1 MKTAGAAL
9 VFVAVSVSAAVAL
22 AFPFG
27 GLSCGI
33 AWTAFAI
40 GLVAAVPAWRGI
52 RPQDPQMPTAWDVL
66 LLTVF
71 ALASLRA
78 FLWLIYPVGDEWRVL
93 SPNNLGDL
101 SKHIQLIRYL
111 ANGAPFWPE
120 SPFFSGASLN
130 YYFGTDLF
138 NSLLLCLGVPLEK
151 GLLWC
156 GLGGAAL
163 AAFALWHFGGAFG
176 LAALL
181 FNGGLAGFLIFQT
194 GQPGDFQAELAWKN
208 FFLSMFV
215 TQRALLY
222 ALPAT
227 LFLLSAWRGEFFRE
241 GSGVPRWVT
250 WGIYASMPVFSLQA
264 FAFLSLVLAA
274 IFICRPGARKRLLA
288 FVAPAIPPATVFV
301 ILITNRFTQESGL
314 HWHPGW
320 MQGGEDWVLWLKE
333 KGWGDLP
340 SPVRSLLFWTIN
352 FGISL
357 PLLGLLGWKAF
368 RSRDPELASFA
379 GTGLLVFFLS
389 CFFRFAP
396 WDWDNTKF
404 FLWAWLA
411 CAPYLWSLISAWPK
425 IARIIVCFFLF
436 FSGAVSLVGGLD
448 GRHGYKLV
456 GRSELAG
463 TQSALA
469 TVPLMDRIAT
479 EPIHTNPVILL
490 GRPVV
495 CGYEGMLWAHG
506 LNYQNKFQ
514 DLKDVLAG
522 KDPGNRKA
530 RDIRADWI
538 FVAGRVPVKV
548 Q

>member
-1 MKTAGAAL
+1 VKTTGAVLIFIA
-9 VFVAVSVSAAVAL
+9 VTVCVAVVL
-22 AFPFG
+22 AFPCG
-27 GLSCGI
+27 GLSCGL
-33 AWTAFAI
+33 AWAALAA
-40 GLVAAVPAWRGI
+40 GLAAAVPAWRGI
-52 RPQDPQMPTAWDVL
+52 RPDLRRPTAWEAL
-66 LLTVF
+66 LLIVF
-71 ALASLRA
+71 GLASLRA

-120 SPFFSGASLN
+120 SPFFSGASLS

-138 NSLLLCLGVPLEK
+138 NSLLLCVGFSLEK
-151 GLLWC
+151 SLLWC
-156 GLGGAAL
+156 GIGGAAL
-163 AAFALWHFGGAFG
+163 AAWALWRWGGAFG

-181 FNGGLAGFLIFQT
+181 FNGGLAGFLVFQT

-227 LFLLSAWRGEFFRE
+227 FFLLDAWRGEFFRE
-241 GSGVPRWVT
+241 RPGVPRWIT
-250 WGIYASMPVFSLQA
+250 WVIYASMPVFSLQA

-274 IFICRPGARKRLLA
+274 IFICRPAARKALLA
-288 FVAPAIPPATVFV
+288 FVGFAILPATVLV
-301 ILITNRFTQESGL
+301 ILVTNRFTQESGL

-320 MQGGEDWVLWLKE
+320 MQGGEDWALWLKE
-333 KGWGDLP
+333 KRWDDL
-340 SPVRSLLFWTIN
+340 SAPVRSLLFWAVN

-357 PLLGLLGWKAF
+357 PLLGLLGWKAI
-368 RSRDPELASFA
+368 RQRDPELVSFA
-379 GTGLLVFFLS
+379 GTGLLVFLVC
-389 CFFRFAP
+389 CFFRFSP

-411 CAPYLWSLISAWPK
+411 CAPYLWGLISARPK
-425 IARIIVCFFLF
+425 LARFFVCFLLF

-456 GRSELAG
+456 GRSELAE
-463 TQSALA
+463 TRAALA
-469 TVPLMDRIAT
+469 GVPVMARIAT
-479 EPIHTNPVILL
+479 EPTHTNPVVLL

-495 CGYEGMLWAHG
+495 CGYAGMLWAHG
-506 LNYQNKFQ
+506 LDYQQKLQ

-522 KDPGNRKA
+522 NDPGGRKA
-530 RDIRADWI
+530 RDIGADWI
-538 FVAGRVPVKV
+538 FVAGRPPVKV
-548 Q
+548 E